1 MGEARDLE
9 KLAAAAPDFD
19 IIIDDAS
26 HAFYHQQLAFR
37 VLFPRLADGGLYII
51 EDPHWQPPFEGDLP
65 PVPRTGELL
74 SRYFE
79 NLEYLT
85 GPVLPETFLRDAAAD
100 IGSFSLFPAFAGHPF
115 PMKLIV
121 LRKRKAR
128 SDPPPAK
135 TFSDRSELADRS
147 ELQYDGRIA
156 AEVAVALA
164 TMPYHEIPFGRI
176 LLTTARESGGV
187 LSQDSRDG
195 SSRIAC

>member
-135 TFSDRSELADRS
+135 TIPIAPNSPTGPSFS
-147 ELQYDGRIA
+147 
-156 AEVAVALA
+156 
-164 TMPYHEIPFGRI
+164 
-176 LLTTARESGGV
+176 TTAG
-187 LSQDSRDG
+187 SRPRLR
-195 SSRIAC
+195 SPWRQCPTTRFPSAAFC

>member
-1 MGEARDLE
+1 
-9 KLAAAAPDFD
+9 
-19 IIIDDAS
+19 
-26 HAFYHQQLAFR
+26 
-37 VLFPRLADGGLYII
+37 
-51 EDPHWQPPFEGDLP
+51 
-65 PVPRTGELL
+65 
-74 SRYFE
+74 
-79 NLEYLT
+79 
-85 GPVLPETFLRDAAAD
+85 
-100 IGSFSLFPAFAGHPF
+100 
-115 PMKLIV
+115 MKLIV

-187 LSQDSRDG
+187 LSQDSRHVPVGLAVD
-195 SSRIAC
+195 IL